1 MTLLSPR
8 SERKYLSVVDF
19 VPVLVV
25 RSVKY
30 LRSPAQLGV
39 PSTLK
44 SFLGSFSVLIG
55 RWRYLA

>member
-1 MTLLSPR
+1 MTLLSPKL
-8 SERKYLSVVDF
+8 ERKYLSMVDLI
-19 VPVLVV
+19 PVLVV

-44 SFLGSFSVLIG
+44 SFLGSLRALIS

>member
-8 SERKYLSVVDF
+8 SEKKYLSVVDL

-30 LRSPAQLGV
+30 LRSPVWLGV

-44 SFLGSFSVLIG
+44 SFLGSFRVLIG
-55 RWRYLA
+55 R